1 MCNCVL
7 KIVKK
12 IFLILYCYFHNLI
25 CYQQVSNKLQIL
37 KFRYL
42 APHPLST

>member
-37 KFRYL
+37 KFRDL
-42 APHPLST
+42 AIKPHRT